1 MVSKMLDAFKDLG
14 CNMSLE
20 LHFLHSHLDYS
31 PENLG
36 SLSEEKAEMF
46 HKDIKEIER
55 RYQGR
60 WCINMLAYYFGC
72 LSKRFHKVH
81 TEAREQEELSQ
92 QKSNDYSD
100 RNDCST
106 LLQ

>member
-1 MVSKMLDAFKDLG
+1 MLDSFKDLG
-14 CNMSLE
+14 CNMSLK
-20 LHFLHSHLDYS
+20 LHFLHPHLDYF

-36 SLSEEKAEMF
+36 SLSEGQGERF
-46 HKDIKEIER
+46 HKDVKETEK
-55 RYQGR
+55 RYQGK
-60 WCINMLAYYFGC
+60 WNINMLAYYFGF
-72 LSKRFHKVH
+72 LSERFQKLH
-81 TEAREQEELSQ
+81 TEEREQEDLSQ